1 MAIKDT
7 INKVF
12 KDNKKEKELNKRIR
26 IRKTRN
32 SLLFVVR
39 HSLLST
45 LSGISFKEHTKKHFT
60 DDSGKSQFD
69 SIRKTWSKVNDTGVQ
84 VSLYINDTLTNS
96 GSKINMGSNI
106 NDSATALVVDDETD
120 FSAGDVILVDAELLY
135 VSAVTSDS
143 SHSLTVTRAYGQ
155 SIAAAHLNNAILWKV
170 GLPGKHSA
178 SASSRPLIRVD
189 TDQLPFTLSGLMIT
203 NLYVLNSGAEGNT
216 DDDVSVL
223 SFH

>member
-1 MAIKDT
+1 MGKGLHGFTVQEAENFEAFNDWNYEQLDLGTTLGDWVVAQHITSADPAKQVIIYPKPGVT
-7 INKVF
+7 M
-12 KDNKKEKELNKRIR
+12 DNDE
-26 IRKTRN
+26 
-32 SLLFVVR
+32 
-39 HSLLST
+39 T
-45 LSGISFKEHTKKHFT
+45 L
-60 DDSGKSQFD
+60 
-69 SIRKTWSKVNDTGVQ
+69 
-84 VSLYINDTLTNS
+84 SLYINDTLTNS